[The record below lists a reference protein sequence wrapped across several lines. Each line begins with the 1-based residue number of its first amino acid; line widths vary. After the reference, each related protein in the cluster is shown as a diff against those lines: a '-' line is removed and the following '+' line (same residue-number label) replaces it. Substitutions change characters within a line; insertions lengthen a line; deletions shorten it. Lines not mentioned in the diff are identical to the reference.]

1 MKARFTAL
9 GLTLALALS
18 FAAAPSVRAAD
29 EPASLKIA
37 TVDMQ
42 KALQSVDAGKKAK
55 GNLEKEVKSKQKM
68 ISDEEKAIKKLDEE
82 FKKQSLVMND
92 EAKAKKVQEIQER
105 AMKYQKMRAEYQ
117 MELQQKEAELIA
129 PIIKNM
135 KEVIK
140 DVAAKKGYNFVLD
153 KNEANVLYSQ
163 EKDDL
168 TSELISAYNSKHKG

>member
-1 MKARFTAL
+1 MNARFTAI
-9 GLTLALALS
+9 ALS
-18 FAAAPSVRAAD
+18 FVLGFAASAGAAED
-29 EPASLKIA
+29 TTALKIA

-42 KALQSVDAGKKAK
+42 KALQSVNAGKKAK
-55 GNLEKEVKSKQKM
+55 SSLEKEVKSKQKM
-68 ISDEEKAIKKLDEE
+68 ITDEENAIKKLDEE

-92 EAKAKKVQEIQER
+92 ESKAKKVQEIQER

-163 EKDDL
+163 DKDDL